1 MSENYHE
8 FSINQE
14 IAMRAW
20 RTHQP
25 ASIEPSTSRRYGQ
38 LRDVLLG
45 EGKIE
50 VSLIGIEPWT
60 CLRPMSPIKINK
72 EVGDGNQ

>member
-25 ASIEPSTSRRYGQ
+25 ASIEPSTFRRYGQ